1 MRLRFFLCLLLF
13 TASVNTQ
20 LLLTISNDADREL
33 YLEKQSVRSVNDGQ
47 VAFTLRSVFKEGRRP
62 VGGTEIVGIA
72 ETDYTIDCGRRAIQE
87 AQTQYV
93 SDEAKT
99 VGYAPHRIHG
109 WLTMRHGSDFDAI
122 RKTLC

>member
-1 MRLRFFLCLLLF
+1 MRLRVFLCLLLF
-13 TASVNTQ
+13 TASVNAQ
-20 LLLTISNDADREL
+20 LLLMISNDADREL
-33 YLEKQSVRSVNDGQ
+33 YLEKQSVRPGNDGQ

-62 VGGTEIVGIA
+62 VGATEIVGIA

-109 WLTMRHGSDFDAI
+109 WSAIRHGSDFDAL
-122 RKTLC
+122 RKKLC